1 MNTMMT
7 NNKKAAS
14 GTNEYQHLLLLR
26 IDKLVASLMPEFKD
40 KAQAANALVLNDN
53 ELLELLYT
61 TQLQQASRTPPR
73 ELRKLIKRTENLA
86 LFYQKLDELGGTIKV
101 GDVADILGITRQAVN
116 LRVKNGKLIAFKK
129 NSDHAFPTFQ
139 FVTGGV
145 LPGFED
151 VIKSLGD
158 DISPVSQITF
168 FTTPL
173 KGSEL
178 KKTPLQIMKLGSS
191 EEEMTLILRAASQV
205 GQQIAS

>member
-1 MNTMMT
+1 MNTMIT
-7 NNKKAAS
+7 NNRKAAS
-14 GTNEYQHLLLLR
+14 CANEYQHLLLLR
-26 IDKLVASLMPEFKD
+26 INKLVASLLPEFND
-40 KAQAANALVLNDN
+40 KTQAANALVLNDN

-61 TQLQQASRTPPR
+61 TQLQQATRIPPR

-129 NSDHAFPTFQ
+129 NSDHAFPAFQ

-145 LPGFED
+145 LSGFED
-151 VIKSLGD
+151 VMKSLGH
-158 DISPVSQITF
+158 DIGPVTQISF

-173 KGSEL
+173 KGNKL
-178 KKTPLQIMKLGSS
+178 KKTPLQIMKQDPSD
-191 EEEMTLILRAASQV
+191 EEMASIIRAASQV